1 MAAVQN
7 YSPSGQC
14 VPVMYANA
22 RARLGPCILMH
33 REVLCESS
41 CHIALGSSIRRE
53 AAKPGACVQVG
64 EFAFVLLSLA
74 SQLGLISNR
83 LSMLLLGVTAISLL
97 TTPLVLSMAVH
108 VLNPDGHAPTLPSTS
123 APVVRKGEACDSG
136 SGVAVCEHFSSPV
149 PEYDARGMLTS
160 RSARPAS
167 ERFDPDQADVSPV
180 AFTLALP
187 QRAVSRCSSHGD
199 TTFFSPCRS

>member
-1 MAAVQN
+1 MQ
-7 YSPSGQC
+7 
-14 VPVMYANA
+14 
-22 RARLGPCILMH
+22 
-33 REVLCESS
+33 REIFGESS
-41 CHIALGSSIRRE
+41 CQIAVLHIPESCKTRHV
-53 AAKPGACVQVG
+53 CVQVG

-123 APVVRKGEACDSG
+123 VPGVRKGESCDA
-136 SGVAVCEHFSSPV
+136 GVAVCEHFSSPM
-149 PEYDARGMLTS
+149 PEYDSRGMLTS

-167 ERFDPDQADVSPV
+167 ERFDPDPADVSPV